1 MSASM
6 ATPEAFYAAAPV
18 QRHEVDDATLAVRR
32 FGEGPAL
39 VLIHGFPTHGYTW
52 RALLPT
58 LAAQRTCFTIDL
70 PGLGDSGFTR
80 ATDFRFTAQAR
91 RIAALLPKLGID
103 RCALLAHDTGA
114 TVARLVALAAP
125 ARVESLAIVN
135 TEIPGHR
142 PPWIRFHQRMASLPG
157 AEASFGRLLG
167 LRWFQRSGMALGAF
181 YTDRRLFDDPTR
193 IGPYLD
199 PVLASRERMRGML
212 GYLRGIEWDV
222 VDGLRAGHAR
232 ITAPVL
238 FLWGEDDVTFPV
250 DLGERMASQLGGP
263 TKFVRIARA
272 SLMPHEE
279 RPDTVLRELV
289 PFLRAS

>member
-1 MSASM
+1 MSRST
-6 ATPEAFYAAAPV
+6 TPEAFYAAAAV
-18 QRHEVDDATLAVRR
+18 QRHEVDDATIAVRR
-32 FGEGPAL
+32 FGQGPAL

-52 RALLPT
+52 RALLPA
-58 LAAQRTCFTIDL
+58 LAEERTCFAIDL
-70 PGLGDSGFTR
+70 PGLGDSGWTR
-80 ATDFRFTAQAR
+80 DTDFRFTAQAR
-91 RIAALLPKLGID
+91 RLVALLPKLGID

-114 TVARLVALAAP
+114 TVARLVALGDP
-125 ARVESLAIVN
+125 ARVEKLALIN

-142 PPWIRFHQRMASLPG
+142 PPWIRFHQRTAALPG

-167 LRWFQRSGMALGAF
+167 LRWFQRSGLALGAF
-181 YTDRRLFDDPTR
+181 YADRALFDDPTR

-212 GYLRGIEWDV
+212 GYLRGIEWRV
-222 VDGLRAGHAR
+222 VDALREGHAR
-232 ITAPVL
+232 IHAPTL

-250 DLGERMASQLGGP
+250 ALGERMATQLAGP
-263 TKFVRIARA
+263 TRFVRIARA

-279 RPDTVLRELV
+279 RPDEVLRELV